1 MCQLGYS
8 IHELSQRMT
17 LKMIITTETQLKSL
31 GIRRNWLDHGELDYY
46 DLHTLYE
53 SRRVWNQWFALYKQV
68 RELNKVAIKFSRA
81 LGIPVDN
88 KNESYMNLMLKE
100 QYGIEL
106 DDNNKE
112 DKDGNG
118 VLNYEIPTIKN
129 KEDEE
134 ILQIEKLHR
143 FKFLFILYDLIE
155 FNVVPEQYD
164 HYTLVFNMMGEK

>member
-1 MCQLGYS
+1 
-8 IHELSQRMT
+8 MT

-112 DKDGNG
+112 DKDSNG

-134 ILQIEKLHR
+134 I
-143 FKFLFILYDLIE
+143 
-155 FNVVPEQYD
+155 
-164 HYTLVFNMMGEK
+164 